1 MVVDSSRSSMLTR
14 RTNVGRCRRP
24 IHPGAV
30 QHDMFAERGATLGF
44 KRVGVSGLFY
54 SEARMSVWFLLYG
67 AMVLG
72 LKQQVLLR
80 VGHCHVTVPVLKD
93 TQTAIV
99 QL

>member
-1 MVVDSSRSSMLTR
+1 
-14 RTNVGRCRRP
+14 
-24 IHPGAV
+24 
-30 QHDMFAERGATLGF
+30 MFAERGATLGF

-80 VGHCHVTVPVLKD
+80 VGHCHVTVPVLIKD

-99 QL
+99 QLVRQQLVEQTKDVGLSGEGELVYSCVD